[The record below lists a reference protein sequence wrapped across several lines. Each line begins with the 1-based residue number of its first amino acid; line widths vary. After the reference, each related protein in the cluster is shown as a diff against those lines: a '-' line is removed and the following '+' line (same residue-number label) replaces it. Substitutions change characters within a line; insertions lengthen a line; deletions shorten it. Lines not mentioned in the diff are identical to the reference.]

1 MAELL
6 GLNETYAGRRLA
18 IPPEGGVFGRDPR
31 NHVVL
36 THESIS
42 SLHGIFRVE
51 AGALYARDQQSTNGT
66 RLHGRDITEVQIQDG
81 DELEI
86 GNLLFRVVAPEFAR
100 RPDAPNASPAPAPAP
115 VSALASASTTAAAVT
130 LPSPAS
136 TPAPAAPPVARQ
148 EEEIGFLQRPSAL
161 HTLAGVVA
169 ILVVVILA
177 ALVLSGL
184 GD

>member
-1 MAELL
+1 MAELV
-6 GLNETYAGRRLA
+6 GLNETYAGRRIS

-42 SLHGIFRVE
+42 SLHGLFRVE
-51 AGALYARDQQSTNGT
+51 AGALFARDQQSTNGT

-86 GNLLFRVVAPEFAR
+86 GNLLFRVVAPEFSR
-100 RPDAPNASPAPAPAP
+100 RSAAPVTPVLPAPAVSGPIVPPAPAPAI
-115 VSALASASTTAAAVT
+115 V
-130 LPSPAS
+130 SPAPV
-136 TPAPAAPPVARQ
+136 PAPGPAVVTPRH
-148 EEEIGFLQRPSAL
+148 EEEIGFLQRPSPL
-161 HTLAGVVA
+161 HTLAGIAA

-177 ALVLSGL
+177 ALALSGL

>member
-1 MAELL
+1 MAELV
-6 GLNETYAGRRLA
+6 GLNETYAGRRIS

-42 SLHGIFRVE
+42 SLHGLFRVE
-51 AGALYARDQQSTNGT
+51 AGALFARDQQSTNGT

-100 RPDAPNASPAPAPAP
+100 RPAAGAAAPAPAPAAPLPVAAPAPVPVVAPAP
-115 VSALASASTTAAAVT
+115 VSPL
-130 LPSPAS
+130 
-136 TPAPAAPPVARQ
+136 PAPAAITSPR
-148 EEEIGFLQRPSAL
+148 EEEIGFLQRPSPL
-161 HTLAGVVA
+161 HTLAGVAA

-177 ALVLSGL
+177 ALALSGL

>member
-6 GLNETYAGRRLA
+6 GLNETYAGRRIS

-42 SLHGIFRVE
+42 SLHGLFRVE

-66 RLHGRDITEVQIQDG
+66 RLHGRDITETQIQDG

-86 GNLLFRVVAPEFAR
+86 GNLLFRVIAPEFSR
-100 RPDAPNASPAPAPAP
+100 RPGAGAPATPPTAAPPPAAPAPAPAP
-115 VSALASASTTAAAVT
+115 AFA
-130 LPSPAS
+130 PAPENPP
-136 TPAPAAPPVARQ
+136 PAPAGVAARR
-148 EEEIGFLQRPSAL
+148 EEEVGFLQRPSPA
-161 HTLAGVVA
+161 HTLAGVAAV
-169 ILVVVILA
+169 LVVVILA
-177 ALVLSGL
+177 ALALSGL
-184 GD
+184 GE